1 MVDYRI
7 PFLAGAG
14 MSLISLAAVQLIRT
28 PPVIAAPHETSA
40 VAKKLE
46 SAYKA

>member
-28 PPVIAAPHETSA
+28 PPVVTAPP
-40 VAKKLE
+40 
-46 SAYKA
+46 